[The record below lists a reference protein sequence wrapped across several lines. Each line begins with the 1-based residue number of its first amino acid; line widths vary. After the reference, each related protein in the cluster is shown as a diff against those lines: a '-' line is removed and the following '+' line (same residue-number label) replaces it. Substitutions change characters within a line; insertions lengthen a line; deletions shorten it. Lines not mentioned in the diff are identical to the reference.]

1 MSSPCL
7 KATFTQ
13 LTALPLARPTLLPW
27 RWQTKGKEE
36 ASSLLADPIS
46 WQHQQLPVVAP
57 AGWLGLN
64 VDSGGC
70 CQWWW
75 TQSLLLLVASNG
87 EHPTGAGR
95 PPHFHNFFREQIQNT
110 NIQLQQQI
118 KIQDCTQF
126 AYNREH
132 PQELIGLHTLKK
144 MKEQIQIQM
153 HINKYRNAQIQD
165 WPPAEKS
172 PLQCTGVGL
181 DASKYIIQEEE
192 NLLMKQIGFVFFSLQ
207 LFNLK

>member
-1 MSSPCL
+1 MVVDPEPPPASGLQRRTPHWGWQ
-7 KATFTQ
+7 A
-13 LTALPLARPTLLPW
+13 PTLSQFL
-27 RWQTKGKEE
+27 QGANTKYKFT
-36 ASSLLADPIS
+36 I
-46 WQHQQLPVVAP
+46 
-57 AGWLGLN
+57 
-64 VDSGGC
+64 
-70 CQWWW
+70 
-75 TQSLLLLVASNG
+75 T
-87 EHPTGAGR
+87 TK
-95 PPHFHNFFREQIQNT
+95 
-110 NIQLQQQI
+110 I